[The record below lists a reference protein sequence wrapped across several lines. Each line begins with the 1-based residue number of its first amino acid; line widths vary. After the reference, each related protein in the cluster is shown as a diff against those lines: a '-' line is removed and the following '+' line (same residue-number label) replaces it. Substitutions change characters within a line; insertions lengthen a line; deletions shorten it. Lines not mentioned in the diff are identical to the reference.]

1 MPIEPT
7 TAGMIA
13 SAGISAGASLLGA
26 NKSAKA
32 ARELT
37 ERQIAW
43 ERERAV
49 NAHQWEMQ
57 DLKAAGLNP
66 ALTASGTGAE
76 TSGITGAMPDYSGI
90 AEGGKNVANS
100 IEFAIDQSRK
110 NKLTNSE
117 TSLNNANTLKTI
129 EQTKTEKLEQEL
141 KVAEKEAT
149 WAKAFYTWAMEDKT
163 RQETFGVQ
171 AETALKKALKIKE
184 EKQTQLIESQTKT
197 EGVKRGKMTEE
208 TNLLK
213 TENEIKK
220 VKEQI
225 IKKYGMKDAQIDL
238 INKWATLVKTGVS
251 TVTDLM
257 GSIMEIFTGGAAK
270 AVVNFLKQIKVDK
283 ARGDIEIIR

>member
-1 MPIEPT
+1 MIEPT

-13 SAGISAGASLLGA
+13 SAGITAGASLLGA

-32 ARELT
+32 AKELT
-37 ERQIAW
+37 ERQITW
-43 ERERAV
+43 ERERAQ

-66 ALTASGTGAE
+66 ALTAGGTGAE

-110 NKLTNSE
+110 NRLTESE
-117 TSLNNANTLKTI
+117 TRLNNANELKTI

-141 KVAEKEAT
+141 KIADKEVKASQ
-149 WAKAFYTWAMEDKT
+149 AFYNWAHADKE
-163 RQETFGVQ
+163 RAETFGAYAEIEVKRATAMREKKQ
-171 AETALKKALKIKE
+171 AALLAE
-184 EKQTQLIESQTKT
+184 QTKT
-197 EGVKRGKMTEE
+197 EGTKREKMTEE
-208 TNLLK
+208 TNLIK

-257 GSIMEIFTGGAAK
+257 GSIMEVFTGGASK
-270 AVVNFLKQIKVDK
+270 AVIEFLKRIQEGK
-283 ARGDIEIIR
+283 ARGNIEITH

>member
-26 NKSAKA
+26 SKSQKSAEK
-32 ARELT
+32 LT
-37 ERQIAW
+37 ARQIAW
-43 ERERAV
+43 ERERAQ
-49 NAHQWEMQ
+49 NAHQWEMA

-66 ALTASGTGAE
+66 ALTAGGTGAE

-90 AEGGKNVANS
+90 TEGGKNVANS

-110 NKLTNSE
+110 NKLTESE
-117 TSLNNANTLKTI
+117 INLNNANVIKTT
-129 EQTKTEKLEQEL
+129 EQARTEKLNQEL
-141 KVAEKEAT
+141 VIADKQLKKAQEFYNWATGDKAVAEK
-149 WAKAFYTWAMEDKT
+149 
-163 RQETFGVQ
+163 FGVE
-171 AETALKKALKIKE
+171 AEIALKKAMKIRE
-184 EKQTQLIESQTKT
+184 EKQAALLSEQGKT

-225 IKKYGMKDAQIDL
+225 IKKYGMKEAQIDL
-238 INKWATLVKTGVS
+238 INKWATLIKTGTS

-257 GSIMEIFTGGAAK
+257 GAIMNAFTGGAAN
-270 AVVNFLKQIKVDK
+270 AVIDFLKKIKVEK
-283 ARGDIEIIR
+283 ARGDIEITR

>member
-26 NKSAKA
+26 DKSAKA

-43 ERERAV
+43 ERERAQ

-66 ALTASGTGAE
+66 ALTAGGTGAE

-90 AEGGKNVANS
+90 TEGGKNVANS

-110 NKLTNSE
+110 NKLTDSEIRLNDANS
-117 TSLNNANTLKTI
+117 SKTA
-129 EQTKTEKLEQEL
+129 EQTKTERLEQEL
-141 KVAEKEAT
+141 KIAEKEAT
-149 WAKAFYTWAMEDKT
+149 WAKTFYTWAMADKT
-163 RQETFGVQ
+163 RQEKFGVE
-171 AETALKKALKIKE
+171 AETALKRTLKIQE
-184 EKQTQLIESQTKT
+184 EKRTALIESQTKT
-197 EGVKRGKMTEE
+197 EDIKQGKMVEE

-220 VKEQI
+220 VKEKI
-225 IKKYGMKDAQIDL
+225 IKEYGMKDAQIEY
-238 INKWATLVKTGVS
+238 INKWATLIKTGVT
-251 TVTDLM
+251 TVTDLI
-257 GSIMEIFTGGAAK
+257 GSIMNVFSGGAAN
-270 AVVNFLKQIKVDK
+270 AVIDFLKKIKVEK
-283 ARGDIEIIR
+283 ARGDIEITR